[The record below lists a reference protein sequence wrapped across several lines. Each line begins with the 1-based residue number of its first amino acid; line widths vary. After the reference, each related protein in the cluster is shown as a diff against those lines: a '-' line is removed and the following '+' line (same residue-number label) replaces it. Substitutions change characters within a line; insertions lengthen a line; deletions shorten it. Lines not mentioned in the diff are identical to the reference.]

1 MRYPNQR
8 YAPVSHLQHE
18 AIGWTTKQ
26 LARHLKRDE
35 RTIRN
40 WMSGRLPVPWWV
52 PEILR
57 LERYEKNN
65 QLRSML
71 SMNLPLARLGIVTG
85 EKIVHIDTMKV
96 TLKNLPRR
104 KIEEE
109 KRTAEIADKEEL
121 DQMLKL
127 KMN

>member
-1 MRYPNQR
+1 
-8 YAPVSHLQHE
+8 
-18 AIGWTTKQ
+18 
-26 LARHLKRDE
+26 
-35 RTIRN
+35 
-40 WMSGRLPVPWWV
+40 
-52 PEILR
+52 
-57 LERYEKNN
+57 
-65 QLRSML
+65 ML